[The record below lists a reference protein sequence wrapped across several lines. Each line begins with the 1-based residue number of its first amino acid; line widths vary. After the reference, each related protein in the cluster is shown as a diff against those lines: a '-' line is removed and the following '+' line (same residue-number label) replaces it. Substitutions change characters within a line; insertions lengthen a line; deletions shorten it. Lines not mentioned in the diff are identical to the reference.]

1 MWILLMVVDVA
12 RLSVPFFRVEVSKCS
27 FFQLS
32 DSGRG
37 FQERFIKRIEISPT
51 EMGFA
56 AVPNWNM
63 C

>member
-1 MWILLMVVDVA
+1 M
-12 RLSVPFFRVEVSKCS
+12 FFFSS
-27 FFQLS
+27 FELS
-32 DSGRG
+32 DTGRG
-37 FQERFIKRIEISPT
+37 FQERFIKRMKISPT